1 MKKNTIEEHTK
12 SKLIL
17 FFLSLFCGIMIIV
30 SFALEFTN
38 SPVKDVVGVVLTPIQ
53 SGINRAGGWF
63 SGKMDY
69 FEDNLKL
76 VTQNEELQSQVDQL
90 TVENTQLLQDKDE
103 LNSLRDLYELDHKYE
118 SYEKVG
124 ARVISKDDSSNWF
137 STFTINKGSNDGLA
151 VDMNVMAGSGLV
163 GIITDVGPN
172 WATVRSIIDDYSNVS
187 AQIRETEDTCI
198 IAGDLSLTDEGTV
211 RLVKLNDPDSKV
223 KVGDTVVTSQISD
236 IFLPGILIGYVSEIG
251 VDSNNLTSSGL
262 VSTVVDFKDIKEV
275 LVIKNLKQKAE
286 ETRED
291 KKMRT
296 KASLLCL
303 MLLCLILQCTLMPAI
318 SIASIT
324 PNLMISF
331 TVSFGLM
338 RGKKS
343 GMLIGFFSGLLM
355 DMMCMVLGYYLIGF
369 RAFIYMYIG
378 YLCGYCYQIF
388 YDDDVKMPVLLTAAA
403 DLAYGLIVYTV
414 QFLLRGR
421 VDFFFYLKRIIVPEM
436 IYTVL
441 VTLVLYRVFLFLNK
455 KIEKTAK
462 RSVDSFV

>member
-1 MKKNTIEEHTK
+1 MEEHTK

-17 FFLSLFCGIMIIV
+17 FFLSLICGIMIIA

-53 SGINRAGGWF
+53 SGINHVGGWF

-76 VTQNEELQSQVDQL
+76 AAQNEELQSQVDQL

-118 SYEKVG
+118 TYEKVG

-137 STFTINKGSNDGLA
+137 STFTIDKGSNDGLA

-187 AQIRETEDTCI
+187 AQISETEDTCI

-236 IFLPGILIGYVSEIG
+236 IFLPGILIGYISEIG
-251 VDSNNLTSSGL
+251 VDSNNLTHSGL

-286 ETRED
+286 
-291 KKMRT
+291 
-296 KASLLCL
+296 S
-303 MLLCLILQCTLMPAI
+303 
-318 SIASIT
+318 
-324 PNLMISF
+324 
-331 TVSFGLM
+331 
-338 RGKKS
+338 
-343 GMLIGFFSGLLM
+343 
-355 DMMCMVLGYYLIGF
+355 
-369 RAFIYMYIG
+369 
-378 YLCGYCYQIF
+378 
-388 YDDDVKMPVLLTAAA
+388 
-403 DLAYGLIVYTV
+403 
-414 QFLLRGR
+414 
-421 VDFFFYLKRIIVPEM
+421 
-436 IYTVL
+436 
-441 VTLVLYRVFLFLNK
+441 
-455 KIEKTAK
+455 
-462 RSVDSFV
+462 

>member
-1 MKKNTIEEHTK
+1 MEEHTK

-30 SFALEFTN
+30 SFALEFTD

-53 SGINRAGGWF
+53 SGINHVGGWF

-76 VTQNEELQSQVDQL
+76 AAQNEELQSQVDQL

-118 SYEKVG
+118 TYEKVG

-137 STFTINKGSNDGLA
+137 STFTIDKGSNDGLA

-187 AQIRETEDTCI
+187 AQISETEDTCI

-223 KVGDTVVTSQISD
+223 KVGDTIVTSQISD

-251 VDSNNLTSSGL
+251 VDSNNLTHSGL

-286 ETRED
+286 
-291 KKMRT
+291 
-296 KASLLCL
+296 S
-303 MLLCLILQCTLMPAI
+303 
-318 SIASIT
+318 
-324 PNLMISF
+324 
-331 TVSFGLM
+331 
-338 RGKKS
+338 
-343 GMLIGFFSGLLM
+343 
-355 DMMCMVLGYYLIGF
+355 
-369 RAFIYMYIG
+369 
-378 YLCGYCYQIF
+378 
-388 YDDDVKMPVLLTAAA
+388 
-403 DLAYGLIVYTV
+403 
-414 QFLLRGR
+414 
-421 VDFFFYLKRIIVPEM
+421 
-436 IYTVL
+436 
-441 VTLVLYRVFLFLNK
+441 
-455 KIEKTAK
+455 
-462 RSVDSFV
+462 

>member
-1 MKKNTIEEHTK
+1 MKKNTKEEHTK

-53 SGINRAGGWF
+53 SGINHVGGWF

-76 VTQNEELQSQVDQL
+76 AAQNEELQSQVDQL

-118 SYEKVG
+118 TYEKVG

-137 STFTINKGSNDGLA
+137 STFTIDKGSNDGLA

-187 AQIRETEDTCI
+187 AQISETEDTCI

-251 VDSNNLTSSGL
+251 VDSNNLTHSGL

-286 ETRED
+286 
-291 KKMRT
+291 
-296 KASLLCL
+296 S
-303 MLLCLILQCTLMPAI
+303 
-318 SIASIT
+318 
-324 PNLMISF
+324 
-331 TVSFGLM
+331 
-338 RGKKS
+338 
-343 GMLIGFFSGLLM
+343 
-355 DMMCMVLGYYLIGF
+355 
-369 RAFIYMYIG
+369 
-378 YLCGYCYQIF
+378 
-388 YDDDVKMPVLLTAAA
+388 
-403 DLAYGLIVYTV
+403 
-414 QFLLRGR
+414 
-421 VDFFFYLKRIIVPEM
+421 
-436 IYTVL
+436 
-441 VTLVLYRVFLFLNK
+441 
-455 KIEKTAK
+455 
-462 RSVDSFV
+462 

>member
-1 MKKNTIEEHTK
+1 MKKNTMEEHTK

-17 FFLSLFCGIMIIV
+17 FFLSLICGIMIIA

-53 SGINRAGGWF
+53 SGINHVGGWF

-76 VTQNEELQSQVDQL
+76 AAQNEELQSQVDQL

-118 SYEKVG
+118 TYEKVG

-137 STFTINKGSNDGLA
+137 STFTIDKGSNDGLA

-187 AQIRETEDTCI
+187 AQISETEDTCI

-251 VDSNNLTSSGL
+251 VDSNNLTHSGL

-286 ETRED
+286 
-291 KKMRT
+291 
-296 KASLLCL
+296 S
-303 MLLCLILQCTLMPAI
+303 
-318 SIASIT
+318 
-324 PNLMISF
+324 
-331 TVSFGLM
+331 
-338 RGKKS
+338 
-343 GMLIGFFSGLLM
+343 
-355 DMMCMVLGYYLIGF
+355 
-369 RAFIYMYIG
+369 
-378 YLCGYCYQIF
+378 
-388 YDDDVKMPVLLTAAA
+388 
-403 DLAYGLIVYTV
+403 
-414 QFLLRGR
+414 
-421 VDFFFYLKRIIVPEM
+421 
-436 IYTVL
+436 
-441 VTLVLYRVFLFLNK
+441 
-455 KIEKTAK
+455 
-462 RSVDSFV
+462 

>member
-17 FFLSLFCGIMIIV
+17 FFLSLFCGIMIIA

-38 SPVKDVVGVVLTPIQ
+38 SPLKDAVGVVLTPIQ
-53 SGINRAGGWF
+53 SGINQVGSWF

-76 VTQNEELQSQVDQL
+76 VAQNEELKSQVDQL

-118 SYEKVG
+118 TYEKVG

-137 STFTINKGSNDGLA
+137 STFTIDKGTNDGLA
-151 VDMNVMAGSGLV
+151 VDMNVMSGAGLV

-187 AQIRETEDTCI
+187 AQITETEDTCI

-211 RLVKLNDPDSKV
+211 RLVKLNDPNSKA

-236 IFLPGILIGYVSEIG
+236 IFLPGILIGYISEIC

-286 ETRED
+286 
-291 KKMRT
+291 
-296 KASLLCL
+296 
-303 MLLCLILQCTLMPAI
+303 
-318 SIASIT
+318 
-324 PNLMISF
+324 
-331 TVSFGLM
+331 
-338 RGKKS
+338 
-343 GMLIGFFSGLLM
+343 
-355 DMMCMVLGYYLIGF
+355 
-369 RAFIYMYIG
+369 
-378 YLCGYCYQIF
+378 
-388 YDDDVKMPVLLTAAA
+388 
-403 DLAYGLIVYTV
+403 
-414 QFLLRGR
+414 
-421 VDFFFYLKRIIVPEM
+421 
-436 IYTVL
+436 
-441 VTLVLYRVFLFLNK
+441 
-455 KIEKTAK
+455 
-462 RSVDSFV
+462 

>member
-1 MKKNTIEEHTK
+1 MEEHTK

-53 SGINRAGGWF
+53 SGINHVGGWF

-76 VTQNEELQSQVDQL
+76 AAQNEELQSQVDQL

-118 SYEKVG
+118 TYEKVG

-137 STFTINKGSNDGLA
+137 STFTIDKGSNDGLA

-187 AQIRETEDTCI
+187 AQISETEDTCI

-251 VDSNNLTSSGL
+251 VDSNNLTHSGL

-286 ETRED
+286 
-291 KKMRT
+291 
-296 KASLLCL
+296 S
-303 MLLCLILQCTLMPAI
+303 
-318 SIASIT
+318 
-324 PNLMISF
+324 
-331 TVSFGLM
+331 
-338 RGKKS
+338 
-343 GMLIGFFSGLLM
+343 
-355 DMMCMVLGYYLIGF
+355 
-369 RAFIYMYIG
+369 
-378 YLCGYCYQIF
+378 
-388 YDDDVKMPVLLTAAA
+388 
-403 DLAYGLIVYTV
+403 
-414 QFLLRGR
+414 
-421 VDFFFYLKRIIVPEM
+421 
-436 IYTVL
+436 
-441 VTLVLYRVFLFLNK
+441 
-455 KIEKTAK
+455 
-462 RSVDSFV
+462 

>member
-1 MKKNTIEEHTK
+1 MEEHTK

-30 SFALEFTN
+30 SFALEFTD

-53 SGINRAGGWF
+53 SGINHVGGWF

-76 VTQNEELQSQVDQL
+76 AAQNEELQSQVDQL

-118 SYEKVG
+118 TYEKVG

-137 STFTINKGSNDGLA
+137 STFTIDKGSNDGLA

-187 AQIRETEDTCI
+187 AQISETEDTCI

-251 VDSNNLTSSGL
+251 VDSNNLTHSGL

-275 LVIKNLKQKAE
+275 LVIKNLKQKVE
-286 ETRED
+286 
-291 KKMRT
+291 
-296 KASLLCL
+296 S
-303 MLLCLILQCTLMPAI
+303 
-318 SIASIT
+318 
-324 PNLMISF
+324 
-331 TVSFGLM
+331 
-338 RGKKS
+338 
-343 GMLIGFFSGLLM
+343 
-355 DMMCMVLGYYLIGF
+355 
-369 RAFIYMYIG
+369 
-378 YLCGYCYQIF
+378 
-388 YDDDVKMPVLLTAAA
+388 
-403 DLAYGLIVYTV
+403 
-414 QFLLRGR
+414 
-421 VDFFFYLKRIIVPEM
+421 
-436 IYTVL
+436 
-441 VTLVLYRVFLFLNK
+441 
-455 KIEKTAK
+455 
-462 RSVDSFV
+462 

>member
-1 MKKNTIEEHTK
+1 MKKNTMEEHTK

-17 FFLSLFCGIMIIV
+17 FFLSLICGIMIIA

-53 SGINRAGGWF
+53 SGINHVGGWF

-76 VTQNEELQSQVDQL
+76 AAQNEELQSQVDQL

-118 SYEKVG
+118 TYEKVG

-137 STFTINKGSNDGLA
+137 STFTIDKGSNDGLA

-163 GIITDVGPN
+163 GIITDVGSN

-187 AQIRETEDTCI
+187 AQISETEDTCI

-251 VDSNNLTSSGL
+251 VDSNNLTHSGL

-286 ETRED
+286 
-291 KKMRT
+291 
-296 KASLLCL
+296 S
-303 MLLCLILQCTLMPAI
+303 
-318 SIASIT
+318 
-324 PNLMISF
+324 
-331 TVSFGLM
+331 
-338 RGKKS
+338 
-343 GMLIGFFSGLLM
+343 
-355 DMMCMVLGYYLIGF
+355 
-369 RAFIYMYIG
+369 
-378 YLCGYCYQIF
+378 
-388 YDDDVKMPVLLTAAA
+388 
-403 DLAYGLIVYTV
+403 
-414 QFLLRGR
+414 
-421 VDFFFYLKRIIVPEM
+421 
-436 IYTVL
+436 
-441 VTLVLYRVFLFLNK
+441 
-455 KIEKTAK
+455 
-462 RSVDSFV
+462 

>member
-17 FFLSLFCGIMIIV
+17 FFLSLFCGIMIIA

-38 SPVKDVVGVVLTPIQ
+38 SPLKDAVGVVLTPIQ
-53 SGINRAGGWF
+53 SGINQVGGWF

-76 VTQNEELQSQVDQL
+76 VAQNEELKSQVDQL

-103 LNSLRDLYELDHKYE
+103 LNSLRDFYDLDHKYE
-118 SYEKVG
+118 TYEKVG

-137 STFTINKGSNDGLA
+137 STFTIDKGTNDGLA
-151 VDMNVMAGSGLV
+151 VDMNVMSGAGLV

-187 AQIRETEDTCI
+187 AQITETEDTCI

-211 RLVKLNDPDSKV
+211 RLVKLNDPNSKA

-236 IFLPGILIGYVSEIG
+236 IFLPGILIGYISEIG

-286 ETRED
+286 
-291 KKMRT
+291 
-296 KASLLCL
+296 
-303 MLLCLILQCTLMPAI
+303 
-318 SIASIT
+318 
-324 PNLMISF
+324 
-331 TVSFGLM
+331 
-338 RGKKS
+338 
-343 GMLIGFFSGLLM
+343 
-355 DMMCMVLGYYLIGF
+355 
-369 RAFIYMYIG
+369 
-378 YLCGYCYQIF
+378 
-388 YDDDVKMPVLLTAAA
+388 
-403 DLAYGLIVYTV
+403 
-414 QFLLRGR
+414 
-421 VDFFFYLKRIIVPEM
+421 
-436 IYTVL
+436 
-441 VTLVLYRVFLFLNK
+441 
-455 KIEKTAK
+455 
-462 RSVDSFV
+462 

>member
-1 MKKNTIEEHTK
+1 MKKNTMEEHTK

-17 FFLSLFCGIMIIV
+17 FLSSLICGIMIIA

-53 SGINRAGGWF
+53 SGINHVGGWF

-69 FEDNLKL
+69 FEDNLNL
-76 VTQNEELQSQVDQL
+76 AAQNEELQSQVDQL

-118 SYEKVG
+118 TYEKVG

-137 STFTINKGSNDGLA
+137 STFTIDKGSNDGLA
-151 VDMNVMAGSGLV
+151 VDMYVMAGSGLV
-163 GIITDVGPN
+163 GIITDVGSN

-187 AQIRETEDTCI
+187 AQISETEDTCI

-251 VDSNNLTSSGL
+251 VDSNNLTHSGL

-286 ETRED
+286 
-291 KKMRT
+291 
-296 KASLLCL
+296 S
-303 MLLCLILQCTLMPAI
+303 
-318 SIASIT
+318 
-324 PNLMISF
+324 
-331 TVSFGLM
+331 
-338 RGKKS
+338 
-343 GMLIGFFSGLLM
+343 
-355 DMMCMVLGYYLIGF
+355 
-369 RAFIYMYIG
+369 
-378 YLCGYCYQIF
+378 
-388 YDDDVKMPVLLTAAA
+388 
-403 DLAYGLIVYTV
+403 
-414 QFLLRGR
+414 
-421 VDFFFYLKRIIVPEM
+421 
-436 IYTVL
+436 
-441 VTLVLYRVFLFLNK
+441 
-455 KIEKTAK
+455 
-462 RSVDSFV
+462 

>member
-17 FFLSLFCGIMIIV
+17 FFLSIFCGIMIIA
-30 SFALEFTN
+30 SIALEVTN
-38 SPVKDVVGVVLTPIQ
+38 NPVKDGVGVVLTPIQ
-53 SGINRAGGWF
+53 SGINRVGGWF

-76 VTQNEELQSQVDQL
+76 VTQNEELKSQVDQL

-172 WATVRSIIDDYSNVS
+172 WSTVRSIIDDYSNVS
-187 AQIRETEDTCI
+187 AQISETDDTCI

-251 VDSNNLTSSGL
+251 IDSNNLTSSGL

-286 ETRED
+286 
-291 KKMRT
+291 
-296 KASLLCL
+296 
-303 MLLCLILQCTLMPAI
+303 
-318 SIASIT
+318 
-324 PNLMISF
+324 
-331 TVSFGLM
+331 
-338 RGKKS
+338 
-343 GMLIGFFSGLLM
+343 
-355 DMMCMVLGYYLIGF
+355 
-369 RAFIYMYIG
+369 
-378 YLCGYCYQIF
+378 
-388 YDDDVKMPVLLTAAA
+388 
-403 DLAYGLIVYTV
+403 
-414 QFLLRGR
+414 
-421 VDFFFYLKRIIVPEM
+421 
-436 IYTVL
+436 
-441 VTLVLYRVFLFLNK
+441 
-455 KIEKTAK
+455 
-462 RSVDSFV
+462 

>member
-1 MKKNTIEEHTK
+1 MKKNTMEEHTK

-30 SFALEFTN
+30 SFALEFTD

-53 SGINRAGGWF
+53 SGINHVGGWF

-76 VTQNEELQSQVDQL
+76 AAQNEELQSQVDQL

-118 SYEKVG
+118 TYEKVG

-137 STFTINKGSNDGLA
+137 STFTIDKGSNDGLA

-187 AQIRETEDTCI
+187 AQISETEDTCI

-251 VDSNNLTSSGL
+251 VDSNNLTHSGL

-286 ETRED
+286 
-291 KKMRT
+291 
-296 KASLLCL
+296 S
-303 MLLCLILQCTLMPAI
+303 
-318 SIASIT
+318 
-324 PNLMISF
+324 
-331 TVSFGLM
+331 
-338 RGKKS
+338 
-343 GMLIGFFSGLLM
+343 
-355 DMMCMVLGYYLIGF
+355 
-369 RAFIYMYIG
+369 
-378 YLCGYCYQIF
+378 
-388 YDDDVKMPVLLTAAA
+388 
-403 DLAYGLIVYTV
+403 
-414 QFLLRGR
+414 
-421 VDFFFYLKRIIVPEM
+421 
-436 IYTVL
+436 
-441 VTLVLYRVFLFLNK
+441 
-455 KIEKTAK
+455 
-462 RSVDSFV
+462 

>member
-1 MKKNTIEEHTK
+1 MEEHTK

-17 FFLSLFCGIMIIV
+17 LFLSLFCGIMIIV
-30 SFALEFTN
+30 SFALEFTD

-53 SGINRAGGWF
+53 SGINHVGGWF

-76 VTQNEELQSQVDQL
+76 AAQNEELQSQVDQL

-118 SYEKVG
+118 TYEKVG

-137 STFTINKGSNDGLA
+137 STFTIDKGSNDGLA

-187 AQIRETEDTCI
+187 AQISETEDTCI

-251 VDSNNLTSSGL
+251 VDSNNLTHSGL

-286 ETRED
+286 
-291 KKMRT
+291 
-296 KASLLCL
+296 S
-303 MLLCLILQCTLMPAI
+303 
-318 SIASIT
+318 
-324 PNLMISF
+324 
-331 TVSFGLM
+331 
-338 RGKKS
+338 
-343 GMLIGFFSGLLM
+343 
-355 DMMCMVLGYYLIGF
+355 
-369 RAFIYMYIG
+369 
-378 YLCGYCYQIF
+378 
-388 YDDDVKMPVLLTAAA
+388 
-403 DLAYGLIVYTV
+403 
-414 QFLLRGR
+414 
-421 VDFFFYLKRIIVPEM
+421 
-436 IYTVL
+436 
-441 VTLVLYRVFLFLNK
+441 
-455 KIEKTAK
+455 
-462 RSVDSFV
+462 

>member
-1 MKKNTIEEHTK
+1 MKKNTMEEHTK

-53 SGINRAGGWF
+53 SGINHVGGWF

-76 VTQNEELQSQVDQL
+76 AAQNEELQSQVDQL

-118 SYEKVG
+118 TDEKVG

-137 STFTINKGSNDGLA
+137 STFTIDKGSNDGLA

-187 AQIRETEDTCI
+187 AQISETEDTCI

-251 VDSNNLTSSGL
+251 VDSNNLTHSGL

-286 ETRED
+286 
-291 KKMRT
+291 
-296 KASLLCL
+296 S
-303 MLLCLILQCTLMPAI
+303 
-318 SIASIT
+318 
-324 PNLMISF
+324 
-331 TVSFGLM
+331 
-338 RGKKS
+338 
-343 GMLIGFFSGLLM
+343 
-355 DMMCMVLGYYLIGF
+355 
-369 RAFIYMYIG
+369 
-378 YLCGYCYQIF
+378 
-388 YDDDVKMPVLLTAAA
+388 
-403 DLAYGLIVYTV
+403 
-414 QFLLRGR
+414 
-421 VDFFFYLKRIIVPEM
+421 
-436 IYTVL
+436 
-441 VTLVLYRVFLFLNK
+441 
-455 KIEKTAK
+455 
-462 RSVDSFV
+462 

>member
-1 MKKNTIEEHTK
+1 MKKNTMEEHTK

-30 SFALEFTN
+30 SFALEFTD

-53 SGINRAGGWF
+53 SGINHVGGWF

-76 VTQNEELQSQVDQL
+76 AAQNEELQSQVDQL

-118 SYEKVG
+118 TYEKVG

-137 STFTINKGSNDGLA
+137 STFTIDKGSNDGLA

-187 AQIRETEDTCI
+187 AQISETEDTCI

-236 IFLPGILIGYVSEIG
+236 KFLPGILIGYVSEIG
-251 VDSNNLTSSGL
+251 VDSNNLTHSGL

-286 ETRED
+286 
-291 KKMRT
+291 
-296 KASLLCL
+296 S
-303 MLLCLILQCTLMPAI
+303 
-318 SIASIT
+318 
-324 PNLMISF
+324 
-331 TVSFGLM
+331 
-338 RGKKS
+338 
-343 GMLIGFFSGLLM
+343 
-355 DMMCMVLGYYLIGF
+355 
-369 RAFIYMYIG
+369 
-378 YLCGYCYQIF
+378 
-388 YDDDVKMPVLLTAAA
+388 
-403 DLAYGLIVYTV
+403 
-414 QFLLRGR
+414 
-421 VDFFFYLKRIIVPEM
+421 
-436 IYTVL
+436 
-441 VTLVLYRVFLFLNK
+441 
-455 KIEKTAK
+455 
-462 RSVDSFV
+462 

>member
-1 MKKNTIEEHTK
+1 MEEHTK

-30 SFALEFTN
+30 SFALEFTD

-53 SGINRAGGWF
+53 SGINHVGGWF

-76 VTQNEELQSQVDQL
+76 AAQNEELQSQVDQL

-118 SYEKVG
+118 TYEKVG

-137 STFTINKGSNDGLA
+137 NTFTIDKGSNDGLA

-187 AQIRETEDTCI
+187 AQISETEDTCI

-251 VDSNNLTSSGL
+251 VDSNNLTHSGL

-286 ETRED
+286 
-291 KKMRT
+291 
-296 KASLLCL
+296 S
-303 MLLCLILQCTLMPAI
+303 
-318 SIASIT
+318 
-324 PNLMISF
+324 
-331 TVSFGLM
+331 
-338 RGKKS
+338 
-343 GMLIGFFSGLLM
+343 
-355 DMMCMVLGYYLIGF
+355 
-369 RAFIYMYIG
+369 
-378 YLCGYCYQIF
+378 
-388 YDDDVKMPVLLTAAA
+388 
-403 DLAYGLIVYTV
+403 
-414 QFLLRGR
+414 
-421 VDFFFYLKRIIVPEM
+421 
-436 IYTVL
+436 
-441 VTLVLYRVFLFLNK
+441 
-455 KIEKTAK
+455 
-462 RSVDSFV
+462 

>member
-1 MKKNTIEEHTK
+1 MKKNTMEEHTK

-53 SGINRAGGWF
+53 SGINHVGGWF

-76 VTQNEELQSQVDQL
+76 AAQNEELQSQVDQL

-118 SYEKVG
+118 TYEKVG

-137 STFTINKGSNDGLA
+137 STFTIDKGSNDGLA

-187 AQIRETEDTCI
+187 AQISETEDTCI

-236 IFLPGILIGYVSEIG
+236 IFLPGILIGYISEIG
-251 VDSNNLTSSGL
+251 VDSNNLTHSGL

-286 ETRED
+286 
-291 KKMRT
+291 
-296 KASLLCL
+296 S
-303 MLLCLILQCTLMPAI
+303 
-318 SIASIT
+318 
-324 PNLMISF
+324 
-331 TVSFGLM
+331 
-338 RGKKS
+338 
-343 GMLIGFFSGLLM
+343 
-355 DMMCMVLGYYLIGF
+355 
-369 RAFIYMYIG
+369 
-378 YLCGYCYQIF
+378 
-388 YDDDVKMPVLLTAAA
+388 
-403 DLAYGLIVYTV
+403 
-414 QFLLRGR
+414 
-421 VDFFFYLKRIIVPEM
+421 
-436 IYTVL
+436 
-441 VTLVLYRVFLFLNK
+441 
-455 KIEKTAK
+455 
-462 RSVDSFV
+462 

>member
-1 MKKNTIEEHTK
+1 MKKNTMEEHTK

-17 FFLSLFCGIMIIV
+17 FFLSLICGIMIIA

-53 SGINRAGGWF
+53 SGINHVGGWF

-69 FEDNLKL
+69 FEDNLNL
-76 VTQNEELQSQVDQL
+76 AAQNEELQSQVDQL

-118 SYEKVG
+118 TYEKVG

-137 STFTINKGSNDGLA
+137 STFTIDKGSNDGLA

-163 GIITDVGPN
+163 GIITDVGSN

-187 AQIRETEDTCI
+187 AQISETEDTCI

-251 VDSNNLTSSGL
+251 VDSNNLTHSGL

-286 ETRED
+286 
-291 KKMRT
+291 
-296 KASLLCL
+296 S
-303 MLLCLILQCTLMPAI
+303 
-318 SIASIT
+318 
-324 PNLMISF
+324 
-331 TVSFGLM
+331 
-338 RGKKS
+338 
-343 GMLIGFFSGLLM
+343 
-355 DMMCMVLGYYLIGF
+355 
-369 RAFIYMYIG
+369 
-378 YLCGYCYQIF
+378 
-388 YDDDVKMPVLLTAAA
+388 
-403 DLAYGLIVYTV
+403 
-414 QFLLRGR
+414 
-421 VDFFFYLKRIIVPEM
+421 
-436 IYTVL
+436 
-441 VTLVLYRVFLFLNK
+441 
-455 KIEKTAK
+455 
-462 RSVDSFV
+462 

>member
-1 MKKNTIEEHTK
+1 MKKNTMEEHTK

-30 SFALEFTN
+30 SFALEFTD

-53 SGINRAGGWF
+53 SGINHVGGWF

-76 VTQNEELQSQVDQL
+76 AAQNEELQSQVDQL

-118 SYEKVG
+118 TYEKVG

-137 STFTINKGSNDGLA
+137 STFTIDKGSNDGLA

-163 GIITDVGPN
+163 GIITDVGPK

-187 AQIRETEDTCI
+187 AQISETEDTCI

-251 VDSNNLTSSGL
+251 VDSNNLTHSGL

-286 ETRED
+286 
-291 KKMRT
+291 
-296 KASLLCL
+296 S
-303 MLLCLILQCTLMPAI
+303 
-318 SIASIT
+318 
-324 PNLMISF
+324 
-331 TVSFGLM
+331 
-338 RGKKS
+338 
-343 GMLIGFFSGLLM
+343 
-355 DMMCMVLGYYLIGF
+355 
-369 RAFIYMYIG
+369 
-378 YLCGYCYQIF
+378 
-388 YDDDVKMPVLLTAAA
+388 
-403 DLAYGLIVYTV
+403 
-414 QFLLRGR
+414 
-421 VDFFFYLKRIIVPEM
+421 
-436 IYTVL
+436 
-441 VTLVLYRVFLFLNK
+441 
-455 KIEKTAK
+455 
-462 RSVDSFV
+462 

>member
-1 MKKNTIEEHTK
+1 MEEHTK

-17 FFLSLFCGIMIIV
+17 FFLSLICGIMIIA

-53 SGINRAGGWF
+53 SGINHVGGWF

-69 FEDNLKL
+69 FEDNLNL
-76 VTQNEELQSQVDQL
+76 VAQNEELQSQVDQL

-118 SYEKVG
+118 TYEKVG

-137 STFTINKGSNDGLA
+137 STFTIDKGSNDGLA

-163 GIITDVGPN
+163 GIITDVGSN

-187 AQIRETEDTCI
+187 AQISETEDTCI

-251 VDSNNLTSSGL
+251 VDSNNLTHSGL

-286 ETRED
+286 
-291 KKMRT
+291 
-296 KASLLCL
+296 S
-303 MLLCLILQCTLMPAI
+303 
-318 SIASIT
+318 
-324 PNLMISF
+324 
-331 TVSFGLM
+331 
-338 RGKKS
+338 
-343 GMLIGFFSGLLM
+343 
-355 DMMCMVLGYYLIGF
+355 
-369 RAFIYMYIG
+369 
-378 YLCGYCYQIF
+378 
-388 YDDDVKMPVLLTAAA
+388 
-403 DLAYGLIVYTV
+403 
-414 QFLLRGR
+414 
-421 VDFFFYLKRIIVPEM
+421 
-436 IYTVL
+436 
-441 VTLVLYRVFLFLNK
+441 
-455 KIEKTAK
+455 
-462 RSVDSFV
+462 

>member
-1 MKKNTIEEHTK
+1 MKKNTMEEHTK

-30 SFALEFTN
+30 SFALEFTD

-53 SGINRAGGWF
+53 SGINHVGGWF

-76 VTQNEELQSQVDQL
+76 AAQNEELQSQVDQL
-90 TVENTQLLQDKDE
+90 TVENTQLLQDKEE

-118 SYEKVG
+118 TYEKVG

-137 STFTINKGSNDGLA
+137 STFTIDKGSNDGLA

-187 AQIRETEDTCI
+187 AQISETEDTCI

-251 VDSNNLTSSGL
+251 VDSNNLTHSGL

-286 ETRED
+286 
-291 KKMRT
+291 
-296 KASLLCL
+296 S
-303 MLLCLILQCTLMPAI
+303 
-318 SIASIT
+318 
-324 PNLMISF
+324 
-331 TVSFGLM
+331 
-338 RGKKS
+338 
-343 GMLIGFFSGLLM
+343 
-355 DMMCMVLGYYLIGF
+355 
-369 RAFIYMYIG
+369 
-378 YLCGYCYQIF
+378 
-388 YDDDVKMPVLLTAAA
+388 
-403 DLAYGLIVYTV
+403 
-414 QFLLRGR
+414 
-421 VDFFFYLKRIIVPEM
+421 
-436 IYTVL
+436 
-441 VTLVLYRVFLFLNK
+441 
-455 KIEKTAK
+455 
-462 RSVDSFV
+462 

>member
-17 FFLSLFCGIMIIV
+17 FFLSLFCGIMIIA

-38 SPVKDVVGVVLTPIQ
+38 SPLKDAVGVVLTPIQ
-53 SGINRAGGWF
+53 SGINQVGGWF

-76 VTQNEELQSQVDQL
+76 VAQNEELKSQVDQL

-118 SYEKVG
+118 TYEKVG

-137 STFTINKGSNDGLA
+137 STFTIDKGTNDGLA
-151 VDMNVMAGSGLV
+151 VDMNVMSGAGLV

-187 AQIRETEDTCI
+187 AQITETEDTCI

-211 RLVKLNDPDSKV
+211 RLVKLNDPNSKA

-236 IFLPGILIGYVSEIG
+236 IFLPGILIGYISEIG
-251 VDSNNLTSSGL
+251 IDSNNLTSSGL

-286 ETRED
+286 
-291 KKMRT
+291 
-296 KASLLCL
+296 
-303 MLLCLILQCTLMPAI
+303 
-318 SIASIT
+318 
-324 PNLMISF
+324 
-331 TVSFGLM
+331 
-338 RGKKS
+338 
-343 GMLIGFFSGLLM
+343 
-355 DMMCMVLGYYLIGF
+355 
-369 RAFIYMYIG
+369 
-378 YLCGYCYQIF
+378 
-388 YDDDVKMPVLLTAAA
+388 
-403 DLAYGLIVYTV
+403 
-414 QFLLRGR
+414 
-421 VDFFFYLKRIIVPEM
+421 
-436 IYTVL
+436 
-441 VTLVLYRVFLFLNK
+441 
-455 KIEKTAK
+455 
-462 RSVDSFV
+462 

>member
-17 FFLSLFCGIMIIV
+17 FFLSLFCGIMIIA
-30 SFALEFTN
+30 SFALEVTN
-38 SPVKDVVGVVLTPIQ
+38 NPVKDVFGVVLTPVQ
-53 SGINRAGGWF
+53 SGINQIGGWF

-76 VTQNEELQSQVDQL
+76 VAENEALQSQVDEL
-90 TVENTQLLQDKDE
+90 TVENTQLLQDRDE

-118 SYEKVG
+118 TYEKVG

-137 STFTINKGSNDGLA
+137 STFTIDKGADDGLA

-187 AQIRETEDTCI
+187 AQISETEDTCI

-211 RLVKLNDPDSKV
+211 RLVKLNDPNSKV

-286 ETRED
+286 
-291 KKMRT
+291 
-296 KASLLCL
+296 S
-303 MLLCLILQCTLMPAI
+303 
-318 SIASIT
+318 
-324 PNLMISF
+324 
-331 TVSFGLM
+331 
-338 RGKKS
+338 
-343 GMLIGFFSGLLM
+343 
-355 DMMCMVLGYYLIGF
+355 
-369 RAFIYMYIG
+369 
-378 YLCGYCYQIF
+378 
-388 YDDDVKMPVLLTAAA
+388 
-403 DLAYGLIVYTV
+403 
-414 QFLLRGR
+414 
-421 VDFFFYLKRIIVPEM
+421 
-436 IYTVL
+436 
-441 VTLVLYRVFLFLNK
+441 
-455 KIEKTAK
+455 
-462 RSVDSFV
+462 

>member
-1 MKKNTIEEHTK
+1 MEEHTE

-30 SFALEFTN
+30 SFALEFTD

-53 SGINRAGGWF
+53 SGINHVGGWF

-76 VTQNEELQSQVDQL
+76 AAQNEELQSQVDQL

-118 SYEKVG
+118 TYEKVG

-137 STFTINKGSNDGLA
+137 STFTIDKGSNDGLA

-187 AQIRETEDTCI
+187 AQISETEDTCI

-251 VDSNNLTSSGL
+251 VDSNNLTHSGL

-286 ETRED
+286 
-291 KKMRT
+291 
-296 KASLLCL
+296 S
-303 MLLCLILQCTLMPAI
+303 
-318 SIASIT
+318 
-324 PNLMISF
+324 
-331 TVSFGLM
+331 
-338 RGKKS
+338 
-343 GMLIGFFSGLLM
+343 
-355 DMMCMVLGYYLIGF
+355 
-369 RAFIYMYIG
+369 
-378 YLCGYCYQIF
+378 
-388 YDDDVKMPVLLTAAA
+388 
-403 DLAYGLIVYTV
+403 
-414 QFLLRGR
+414 
-421 VDFFFYLKRIIVPEM
+421 
-436 IYTVL
+436 
-441 VTLVLYRVFLFLNK
+441 
-455 KIEKTAK
+455 
-462 RSVDSFV
+462 

>member
-17 FFLSLFCGIMIIV
+17 FFLSIFCGIMIIA
-30 SFALEFTN
+30 SIALEVTN
-38 SPVKDVVGVVLTPIQ
+38 NPVKDVVGVVLTPIQ
-53 SGINRAGGWF
+53 SGINRVGGWF

-76 VTQNEELQSQVDQL
+76 VTQNEELKSQVDQL

-172 WATVRSIIDDYSNVS
+172 WSTVRSIIDDYSNVS
-187 AQIRETEDTCI
+187 AQISETDDTCI

-251 VDSNNLTSSGL
+251 IDSNNLTSSGL
-262 VSTVVDFKDIKEV
+262 VSTVVDFKDIKVV

-286 ETRED
+286 
-291 KKMRT
+291 
-296 KASLLCL
+296 
-303 MLLCLILQCTLMPAI
+303 
-318 SIASIT
+318 
-324 PNLMISF
+324 
-331 TVSFGLM
+331 
-338 RGKKS
+338 
-343 GMLIGFFSGLLM
+343 
-355 DMMCMVLGYYLIGF
+355 
-369 RAFIYMYIG
+369 
-378 YLCGYCYQIF
+378 
-388 YDDDVKMPVLLTAAA
+388 
-403 DLAYGLIVYTV
+403 
-414 QFLLRGR
+414 
-421 VDFFFYLKRIIVPEM
+421 
-436 IYTVL
+436 
-441 VTLVLYRVFLFLNK
+441 
-455 KIEKTAK
+455 
-462 RSVDSFV
+462 

>member
-1 MKKNTIEEHTK
+1 MKKNTMEEHTK

-17 FFLSLFCGIMIIV
+17 FFLSLFCGIMIIE
-30 SFALEFTN
+30 SFALEFTD

-53 SGINRAGGWF
+53 SGINHVGGWF

-76 VTQNEELQSQVDQL
+76 AAQNEELQSQVDQL

-118 SYEKVG
+118 TYEKVG

-137 STFTINKGSNDGLA
+137 STFTIDKGSNDGLA

-187 AQIRETEDTCI
+187 AQISETEDTCI

-251 VDSNNLTSSGL
+251 VDSNNLTHSGL

-286 ETRED
+286 
-291 KKMRT
+291 
-296 KASLLCL
+296 S
-303 MLLCLILQCTLMPAI
+303 
-318 SIASIT
+318 
-324 PNLMISF
+324 
-331 TVSFGLM
+331 
-338 RGKKS
+338 
-343 GMLIGFFSGLLM
+343 
-355 DMMCMVLGYYLIGF
+355 
-369 RAFIYMYIG
+369 
-378 YLCGYCYQIF
+378 
-388 YDDDVKMPVLLTAAA
+388 
-403 DLAYGLIVYTV
+403 
-414 QFLLRGR
+414 
-421 VDFFFYLKRIIVPEM
+421 
-436 IYTVL
+436 
-441 VTLVLYRVFLFLNK
+441 
-455 KIEKTAK
+455 
-462 RSVDSFV
+462 

>member
-1 MKKNTIEEHTK
+1 MEEHTK

-30 SFALEFTN
+30 SFALEFTD

-53 SGINRAGGWF
+53 RGINHVGGWF

-76 VTQNEELQSQVDQL
+76 AAQNEELQSQVDQL

-118 SYEKVG
+118 TYEKVG

-137 STFTINKGSNDGLA
+137 STFTIDKGSNDGLA

-187 AQIRETEDTCI
+187 AQISETEDTCI

-251 VDSNNLTSSGL
+251 VDSNNLTHSGL

-286 ETRED
+286 
-291 KKMRT
+291 
-296 KASLLCL
+296 S
-303 MLLCLILQCTLMPAI
+303 
-318 SIASIT
+318 
-324 PNLMISF
+324 
-331 TVSFGLM
+331 
-338 RGKKS
+338 
-343 GMLIGFFSGLLM
+343 
-355 DMMCMVLGYYLIGF
+355 
-369 RAFIYMYIG
+369 
-378 YLCGYCYQIF
+378 
-388 YDDDVKMPVLLTAAA
+388 
-403 DLAYGLIVYTV
+403 
-414 QFLLRGR
+414 
-421 VDFFFYLKRIIVPEM
+421 
-436 IYTVL
+436 
-441 VTLVLYRVFLFLNK
+441 
-455 KIEKTAK
+455 
-462 RSVDSFV
+462 

>member
-1 MKKNTIEEHTK
+1 MKKNTMEEHTK

-30 SFALEFTN
+30 SFALEFTD

-53 SGINRAGGWF
+53 SGINHVGGWF

-76 VTQNEELQSQVDQL
+76 AAQNEELQSQVDQL

-118 SYEKVG
+118 TYEKVG

-137 STFTINKGSNDGLA
+137 STFTIDKGSNDGLA

-187 AQIRETEDTCI
+187 AQISETEDTCI

-211 RLVKLNDPDSKV
+211 RLVKLNDPDSKG

-251 VDSNNLTSSGL
+251 VDSNNLTHSGL

-286 ETRED
+286 
-291 KKMRT
+291 
-296 KASLLCL
+296 S
-303 MLLCLILQCTLMPAI
+303 
-318 SIASIT
+318 
-324 PNLMISF
+324 
-331 TVSFGLM
+331 
-338 RGKKS
+338 
-343 GMLIGFFSGLLM
+343 
-355 DMMCMVLGYYLIGF
+355 
-369 RAFIYMYIG
+369 
-378 YLCGYCYQIF
+378 
-388 YDDDVKMPVLLTAAA
+388 
-403 DLAYGLIVYTV
+403 
-414 QFLLRGR
+414 
-421 VDFFFYLKRIIVPEM
+421 
-436 IYTVL
+436 
-441 VTLVLYRVFLFLNK
+441 
-455 KIEKTAK
+455 
-462 RSVDSFV
+462 

>member
-1 MKKNTIEEHTK
+1 MKKNTMEEHTE

-30 SFALEFTN
+30 SFALEFTD

-53 SGINRAGGWF
+53 SGINHVGGWF

-76 VTQNEELQSQVDQL
+76 AAQNEELQSQVDQL

-118 SYEKVG
+118 TYEKVG

-137 STFTINKGSNDGLA
+137 STFTIDKGSNDGLA

-187 AQIRETEDTCI
+187 AQISETEDTCI

-251 VDSNNLTSSGL
+251 VDSNNLTHSGL

-286 ETRED
+286 
-291 KKMRT
+291 
-296 KASLLCL
+296 S
-303 MLLCLILQCTLMPAI
+303 
-318 SIASIT
+318 
-324 PNLMISF
+324 
-331 TVSFGLM
+331 
-338 RGKKS
+338 
-343 GMLIGFFSGLLM
+343 
-355 DMMCMVLGYYLIGF
+355 
-369 RAFIYMYIG
+369 
-378 YLCGYCYQIF
+378 
-388 YDDDVKMPVLLTAAA
+388 
-403 DLAYGLIVYTV
+403 
-414 QFLLRGR
+414 
-421 VDFFFYLKRIIVPEM
+421 
-436 IYTVL
+436 
-441 VTLVLYRVFLFLNK
+441 
-455 KIEKTAK
+455 
-462 RSVDSFV
+462 